1 MYFYSLYPRLLA
13 LQVALGWM
21 SADKMHV
28 DLTNYWKS
36 GTWDI
41 VSCPGVIS
49 STNKTGQ
56 RQQTEIIYTI
66 TLRRKTLFYT
76 VNLIIPCVLISLLSV
91 CVFYLP
97 ADAGEKMTLCI
108 SILFALV
115 VFQLLVSKI
124 LPPTSISIPLI
135 STFLLFTFILNIVT
149 ITVTVVIINWNFRTP
164 RTHKMPPWVKII
176 FMHYLPIVLFM
187 KRPNHVLE
195 EERQRRRL
203 WQATK
208 ARDCNGG
215 VLRAAVGLGSPGLGP
230 PGPIGPSSGPCRR
243 PSPPTA
249 LVREPLPP
257 PPPPPPLPPP
267 PPSSA
272 GDVEM
277 ASYPAHT
284 TVHHPKCKLH
294 HHRQQQLA
302 SDAESASSEDGPER
316 TLGCP
321 KSTQEVRFL
330 QALRDLAG
338 VTITD
343 ELRQAVAAINFI
355 STHLQVEDEYKRV
368 RRTSC
373 VFSA

>member
-1 MYFYSLYPRLLA
+1 MSL
-13 LQVALGWM
+13 
-21 SADKMHV
+21 DKKHV

-164 RTHKMPPWVKII
+164 RTHKMPPWVKTI
-176 FMHYLPIVLFM
+176 FMHYLPIILFM

-195 EERQRRRL
+195 EERQKRRL

-215 VLRAAVGLGSPGLGP
+215 VLRTATIGLGSPGLGP

-249 LVREPLPP
+249 LIRDPLPP
-257 PPPPPPLPPP
+257 IPPPPPLPPP
-267 PPSSA
+267 PPSNGG

-277 ASYPAHT
+277 APFSSHT

-294 HHRQQQLA
+294 HQRQHLMPEA
-302 SDAESASSEDGPER
+302 DSSSSDDGTPDRMTHVE
-316 TLGCP
+316 P
-321 KSTQEVRFL
+321 KSAQEVRFL

-368 RRTSC
+368 RQSDC
-373 VFSA
+373 DCEIVLVCLCAYVIV